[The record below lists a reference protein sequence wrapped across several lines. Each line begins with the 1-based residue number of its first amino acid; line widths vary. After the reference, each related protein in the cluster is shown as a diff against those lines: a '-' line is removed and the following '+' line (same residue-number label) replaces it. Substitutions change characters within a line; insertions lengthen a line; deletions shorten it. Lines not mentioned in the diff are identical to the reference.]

1 MPQFHM
7 GKGDQRR
14 LENLPWY
21 VSLEAW
27 PEHGI
32 IGLAVRRGEPGHLV
46 IFVESEGRR
55 YAIKETTPHEE
66 LTWLLKQQKLSD
78 EQTR

>member
-1 MPQFHM
+1 M

-14 LENLPWY
+14 LENLPWH
-21 VSLEAW
+21 VSLEEW

-32 IGLAVRRGEPGHLV
+32 IGLAIRRGESRHPV

-66 LTWLLKQQKLSD
+66 LTGLLKQ
-78 EQTR
+78 